1 MNLQAIEPL
10 KHLGIELV
18 QCTDNEAVFSLPLVG
33 NRNDK
38 ATVFAGSQYSVLV
51 LAGWYLT
58 STWSNAQNLGSK
70 VAIKDSHILYPKAA
84 WSDLRIVA
92 GFISPPDLRPSGHWR
107 ALLSVEARDQLG
119 ELVSQFTGD
128 YRILQP

>member
-1 MNLQAIEPL
+1 MNLLAIEPL
-10 KHLGIELV
+10 QHLGIELV
-18 QCTDNEAVFSLPLVG
+18 HCTETEAVFSLPLVG

-58 STWSNAQNLGSK
+58 SSWSSGQQLGSK
-70 VAIKDSHILYPKAA
+70 VAIKDCHVQYPKAA
-84 WSDLRIVA
+84 VTDLRIVA
-92 GFISPPDLRPSGHWR
+92 RFVSPPDQRPSGHWR
-107 ALLSVEARDQLG
+107 ALLVVEARDALG

-128 YRILQP
+128 YRILPS

>member
-10 KHLGIELV
+10 KPLGIKLLH
-18 QCTDNEAVFSLPLVG
+18 CTETEAVFSLPLVG

-58 STWSNAQNLGSK
+58 STWSTGQQLGSK
-70 VAIKDSHILYPKAA
+70 VAIKDSQVQYPKAA

-92 GFISPPDLRPSGHWR
+92 RFVSPPDRRPSGHWR
-107 ALLSVEARDQLG
+107 ALLSVEARDELG
-119 ELVSQFTGD
+119 ELVSQFSGD
-128 YRILQP
+128 YRILQS

>member
-1 MNLQAIEPL
+1 MNLGAIEPL
-10 KHLGIELV
+10 AHLGIELV
-18 QCTDNEAVFSLPLVG
+18 HCNAAEAVFSLPLDG

-58 STWSNAQNLGSK
+58 SAWAAEQQLGDK
-70 VAIKDSHILYPKAA
+70 VAIKDSQVQYPKAA
-84 WSDLRIVA
+84 LTDLRIVA
-92 GFISPPDLRPSGHWR
+92 RFISPPECRPSGHWR
-107 ALLSVEARDQLG
+107 ALLSVEARDAQG

-128 YRILQP
+128 YRILQA